1 MVDVQNVTKSY
12 GAVKALSD
20 VSFQIEP
27 GSIVGLLGP
36 NGAGKSTL
44 MKVLTGYLQPDAGK
58 VGIDG
63 YDVLTQRRKA
73 QERIGY
79 LPENAPVYPEL
90 TVQEYLLM
98 MSDVRRIPAA
108 EQRGAIRAAVGATGL
123 EPVITRPVEQLSKGY
138 RQRVG
143 IAQAILHR
151 PKLLILDEPTVG
163 LDPTQLAEVRQLI
176 RSIAKSSTVLF
187 SSHILPEVEA
197 LCDRAVIIMG
207 GVIRADARLSE
218 LARSGTAR
226 LVLEGEADPARVAD
240 ALSGLPGSGSVMRD
254 AAPNGRL
261 AFVVR
266 GSEGSDLCPAI
277 FQLAKREG
285 WPVRELRSE
294 ARTLETVFNEL
305 ARDAGPARDRPA
317 PAASRTTSAPPPQA

>member
-12 GAVKALSD
+12 GAVRALSD
-20 VSFQIEP
+20 VSFRIEA
-27 GSIVGLLGP
+27 GTIVGLLGP

-44 MKVLTGYLQPDAGK
+44 MKILTGYLQPD
-58 VGIDG
+58 DG
-63 YDVLTQRRKA
+63 QVSIEDFDVLTQRRQA

-79 LPENAPVYPEL
+79 LPENAPLYPEL

-98 MSDVRRIPAA
+98 ISDVRRIAVA
-108 EQRGAIRAAVGATGL
+108 RQRDAIRSAVRATGL
-123 EPVITRPVEQLSKGY
+123 EPVLTRPIQQLSKGY

-163 LDPTQLAEVRQLI
+163 LDPTQLAEIRELI
-176 RSIAKSSTVLF
+176 RDIARTSTVLF

-197 LCDRAVIIMG
+197 LCDRAVMIMG
-207 GVIRADARLSE
+207 GVIRADAQLSE
-218 LARSGTAR
+218 LAKSGAAR
-226 LVLEGEADPARVAD
+226 VVLDAGADPKRVAD
-240 ALSGLPGSGSVMRD
+240 ALGAVPGAGSVMRD
-254 AAPNGRL
+254 AAARDRL

-266 GSEGSDLCPAI
+266 GTEGSDLCPAI
-277 FQLAKREG
+277 FELAKRED

-294 ARTLETVFNEL
+294 TRTLETVFNEL
-305 ARDAGPARDRPA
+305 AREAA
-317 PAASRTTSAPPPQA
+317 PVPHTKAAPSQSPSRV